1 MATAYRWNEEY
12 VQGLRPNIT
21 AAGNS
26 CALKRQQI
34 YRVNDPRWAGG
45 PQRAETVRNDE
56 SGATAEKRKVGPTRL
71 FRIPRLANSRKAALV
86 EFYTVKRIDNS
97 RLVRHVEPVK
107 VRNLYKTVALG
118 GVLAAFCMMYI
129 YQHFRCIDLSF
140 QLEDLKSKQVQAQS
154 LNSELKLEIETLRDP
169 HRIDVI
175 AQKELGLKR
184 PESTQVRESGN
195 PDGSEVASVQDAG
208 VNRQP

>member
-12 VQGLRPNIT
+12 VQGLRTNI
-21 AAGNS
+21 AAEGS
-26 CALKRQQI
+26 SSALKRQQI
-34 YRVNDPRWAGG
+34 YRVNDLRWAGG
-45 PQRAETVRNDE
+45 PQRADTVRNDE

-71 FRIPRLANSRKAALV
+71 FRLPRLANSKKAALV

-169 HRIDVI
+169 QRIDVI

-184 PESTQVRESGN
+184 PESTQVREYGN
-195 PDGSEVASVQDAG
+195 ADGAEVASVQDAR
-208 VNRQP
+208 VNRAP